1 MFKSL
6 YICLILFLLISCGN
20 QSEVTENRKFS
31 NDAKTDGNSSK
42 TESFPKS
49 DKMINSAVSPLIK
62 NVTEDTDDKGAKLNE
77 DPVSRIHRILAKA
90 NPSYRGQGKLHQ
102 ENGEILAGEF
112 PNCGLKDL
120 SPLRGLK
127 LNALDLS
134 GNPVREIRH
143 LRGMPLNRLFLENTM
158 VESLVDLVNAN
169 LVELRLN
176 GSPVRSLKGLEGQP
190 LENLYAV
197 GTRIGNIEPLKNS
210 QLRQLWLTESPVS
223 DFSPLAGLPLI
234 SLTAHRT
241 LLEDLSFVRELPL
254 IQRLHIGET
263 LVSDLTPLAGLNL
276 TRLVFSPER
285 IERGLEI
292 AKSLSNLNEIG
303 TKFDDT
309 GRDLTSPDIF
319 WSQF

>member
-1 MFKSL
+1 MYNRFTAIIVFLVLNACNKQDDNRDITKTVDVSIEDINSSVHESSSKADKAIKSDAPVNKKVIEDSDGKGARL
-6 YICLILFLLISCGN
+6 NRDLIS
-20 QSEVTENRKFS
+20 
-31 NDAKTDGNSSK
+31 
-42 TESFPKS
+42 
-49 DKMINSAVSPLIK
+49 
-62 NVTEDTDDKGAKLNE
+62 
-77 DPVSRIHRILAKA
+77 RIQRILIKA
-90 NPSYRGQGKLHQ
+90 NPGYKGQGKLHQ
-102 ENGEILAGEF
+102 ENGEIFAGEF

-120 SPLRGLK
+120 SPPRGLK

-158 VESLVDLVNAN
+158 VESLIDLVDAN

-197 GTRIGNIEPLKNS
+197 GTRISDIKPLKNS
-210 QLRQLWLTESPVS
+210 QLRQLWLTESPIS
-223 DFSPLAGLPLI
+223 DFSPLSGLPLI

-276 TRLVFSPER
+276 TRLVFSPDR
-285 IERGLEI
+285 IERGLNT
-292 AKSLSNLNEIG
+292 AKSLSNIGEIG

>member
-1 MFKSL
+1 MYNRFAAIIVFLVLNACNKHDDNRDITKTVDVSIEDINSSVHESSSKADKAIKSDAPVNKKVIEDSDGKGARL
-6 YICLILFLLISCGN
+6 NRDLIS
-20 QSEVTENRKFS
+20 
-31 NDAKTDGNSSK
+31 
-42 TESFPKS
+42 
-49 DKMINSAVSPLIK
+49 
-62 NVTEDTDDKGAKLNE
+62 
-77 DPVSRIHRILAKA
+77 RIQRILIKA
-90 NPSYRGQGKLHQ
+90 NPGYKGQGKLHQ
-102 ENGEILAGEF
+102 ENGEIFAGEF

-158 VESLVDLVNAN
+158 VESLIDLVDAN

-197 GTRIGNIEPLKNS
+197 GTRISDIKPLKNS
-210 QLRQLWLTESPVS
+210 QLRQLWLTESPIS
-223 DFSPLAGLPLI
+223 DFSPLSGLPLI

-276 TRLVFSPER
+276 TRLVFSPDR
-285 IERGLEI
+285 IERGLNT
-292 AKSLSNLNEIG
+292 AKSLSNIGEIG

>member
-1 MFKSL
+1 MYNRL
-6 YICLILFLLISCGN
+6 TAIIVFLVLNACNKQDDNRDITKTVDVSIEDINSSVHESSSKADKAIKLDAPVNKKVIEDSDGKGARLNRDLIS
-20 QSEVTENRKFS
+20 
-31 NDAKTDGNSSK
+31 
-42 TESFPKS
+42 
-49 DKMINSAVSPLIK
+49 
-62 NVTEDTDDKGAKLNE
+62 
-77 DPVSRIHRILAKA
+77 RIQRILIKA
-90 NPSYRGQGKLHQ
+90 NPGYKGQGKLHQ
-102 ENGEILAGEF
+102 ENGEIFAGEF

-158 VESLVDLVNAN
+158 VESLIDLVDAN

-197 GTRIGNIEPLKNS
+197 GTRISDIKPLKNS
-210 QLRQLWLTESPVS
+210 QLRQLWLTESPIS
-223 DFSPLAGLPLI
+223 DFSPLSGLPLI

-276 TRLVFSPER
+276 TRLVFSPDR
-285 IERGLEI
+285 IERGLNT
-292 AKSLSNLNEIG
+292 AKSLSNIGEIG

>member
-120 SPLRGLK
+120 SPLRSLK

-143 LRGMPLNRLFLENTM
+143 LR
-158 VESLVDLVNAN
+158 ACH
-169 LVELRLN
+169 
-176 GSPVRSLKGLEGQP
+176 
-190 LENLYAV
+190 
-197 GTRIGNIEPLKNS
+197 
-210 QLRQLWLTESPVS
+210 
-223 DFSPLAGLPLI
+223 
-234 SLTAHRT
+234 LTAFFWRIRWLKA
-241 LLEDLSFVRELPL
+241 LL
-254 IQRLHIGET
+254 T
-263 LVSDLTPLAGLNL
+263 
-276 TRLVFSPER
+276 
-285 IERGLEI
+285 
-292 AKSLSNLNEIG
+292 
-303 TKFDDT
+303 
-309 GRDLTSPDIF
+309 
-319 WSQF
+319 W